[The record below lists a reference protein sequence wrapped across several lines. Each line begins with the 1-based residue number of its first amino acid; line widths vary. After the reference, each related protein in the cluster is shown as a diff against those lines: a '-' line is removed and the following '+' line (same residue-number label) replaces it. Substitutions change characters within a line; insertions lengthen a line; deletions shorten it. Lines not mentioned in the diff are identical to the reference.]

1 VQAEVTGDA
10 LREFM
15 KEFDRVRAG
24 DITQDEA
31 TKASL
36 TMRND
41 AISEFE
47 GLAGLLGAA
56 EDRLV
61 HGLPFASLGD
71 DLAAMAAVNASELNE
86 LAGRAIP
93 IERGVLVLVG
103 DREVVLPQL
112 EGLGLGEVE
121 ELDAWGEPAGE

>member
-1 VQAEVTGDA
+1 
-10 LREFM
+10 M
-15 KEFDRVRAG
+15 KEFDRIRAG
-24 DITQDEA
+24 DITQEET

-61 HGLPFASLGD
+61 HGLPFASLGA
-71 DLAAMAAVNASELNE
+71 DLAAMGAVSASELND
-86 LAGRAIP
+86 LAGRGLP

-121 ELDAWGEPAGE
+121 ELDAWGEPAGG